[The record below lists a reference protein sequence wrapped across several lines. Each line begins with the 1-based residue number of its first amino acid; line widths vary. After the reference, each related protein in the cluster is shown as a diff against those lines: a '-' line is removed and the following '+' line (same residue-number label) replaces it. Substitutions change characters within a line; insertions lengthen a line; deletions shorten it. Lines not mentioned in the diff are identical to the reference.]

1 MKRKFL
7 ILPLSLFAL
16 NFFSQVG
23 INTTNPQATF
33 QVVGVPNDSTKK
45 DGIIAPRI
53 TANQLQLKTYGP
65 EQIGALIYATEALTS
80 ASNSSDQT
88 KNITKSGYFY
98 FDGEFWQTWREPLRY
113 VVERGNYS
121 SRPISFMPASNNA
134 GEIHGSN
141 SKGRIGIKQSNYF
154 FGDMNPLQTGSGNTG
169 VGNQS
174 MVYLTNGNGNS
185 SFGDSALY
193 QLTTGNENS
202 ALGYGAGFSLKSGS
216 KNTYIG
222 NNSGVYSE
230 MGFRNTALGNRSLY
244 YAINGNDNTA
254 LGFAA
259 FSQRTTVGSYNV
271 AIGAYAGSA
280 NFNSGVNKLGSHN
293 VLIGTGAGFNNDN
306 LSNKLIIHSNHT
318 LPELASNGTFE
329 NANYYGNSS
338 LSSLEKGLITGD
350 FVERWVKLNGTLSV
364 GASYMPNAQ
373 SDISFTKNI
382 VAKADGTFG
391 WENKTSIPVPPT
403 TGNYVLK
410 AVNGIMKWVA
420 E

>member
-1 MKRKFL
+1 
-7 ILPLSLFAL
+7 
-16 NFFSQVG
+16 
-23 INTTNPQATF
+23 
-33 QVVGVPNDSTKK
+33 
-45 DGIIAPRI
+45 
-53 TANQLQLKTYGP
+53 
-65 EQIGALIYATEALTS
+65 
-80 ASNSSDQT
+80 
-88 KNITKSGYFY
+88 
-98 FDGEFWQTWREPLRY
+98 
-113 VVERGNYS
+113 
-121 SRPISFMPASNNA
+121 MPASNNA

-185 SFGDSALY
+185 SFCDSALY

-280 NFNSGVNKLGSHN
+280 NFNSGVNKLGSHS
-293 VLIGTGAGFNNDN
+293 VFIGTGAGFNNDN

-329 NANYYGNSS
+329 NADYYGNSS
-338 LSSLEKGLITGD
+338 LSNLEKGLITGD
-350 FVERWVKLNGTLSV
+350 FVEGWVKLNGTLSV
-364 GASYMPNAQ
+364 GASYMLNAQ
-373 SDISFTKNI
+373 SDASFTKNI
-382 VAKADGTFG
+382 VAKSDGTFG
-391 WENKTSIPVPPT
+391 WENKASIPVPPT
-403 TGNYVLK
+403 TGNYILK
-410 AVNGIMKWVA
+410 TVNGIMKWVA